1 MARQLSLFFGDPPK
15 DFHILIAGKGAPIVR
30 DGKTMR
36 TYSFLGYVDLA
47 SDRLVAKE
55 GTLILSQES
64 RATTLAFRPGAI
76 CRIRAV
82 ERIAFTTL
90 SPETQL
96 RFITLIDDN
105 IYDPQLQHLWD
116 TLQEDQIL
124 KDSLLGRLSFASH
137 RGVFFGDIT
146 WQGHHALLRLQ
157 ASPVHPAQVQRA
169 KTLAR
174 KLFQSQ
180 ETLQPLLY
188 QATYQ
193 YCQSILSHA
202 LKRTITPTSLQEHFR
217 VTKIVVWPK
226 GTYAIYLDD
235 TRLRLPMTI
244 RITGSQ
250 KSNRLFARV
259 LSYQKA

>member
-1 MARQLSLFFGDPPK
+1 MARQLSLLFADPPK
-15 DFHILIAGKGAPIVR
+15 DLHILIAGKGAPIVR

-47 SDRLVAKE
+47 SDRLVAQE
-55 GTLILSQES
+55 GTLTLPQES
-64 RATTLAFRPGAI
+64 RATALAFRPGAI

-82 ERIAFTTL
+82 ERVAFTTL
-90 SPETQL
+90 SPETQF
-96 RFITLIDDN
+96 RFVALIDN
-105 IYDPQLQHLWD
+105 NVYDPQLQHLWD
-116 TLQEDQIL
+116 TLQENQIL

-157 ASPVHPAQVQRA
+157 ASPVHPTQVQRA

-180 ETLQPLLY
+180 ETLQPRLY
-188 QATYQ
+188 QATFQ
-193 YCQSILSHA
+193 YCQTILTNTFN
-202 LKRTITPTSLQEHFR
+202 RTITPTRLQEHFR

-244 RITGSQ
+244 RITGSL